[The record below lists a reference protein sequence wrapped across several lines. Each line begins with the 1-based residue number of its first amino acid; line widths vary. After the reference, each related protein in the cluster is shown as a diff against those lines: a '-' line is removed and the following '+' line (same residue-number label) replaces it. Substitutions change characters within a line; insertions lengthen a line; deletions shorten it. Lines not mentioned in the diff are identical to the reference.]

1 MLQESELLDKRLKRD
16 SLYLYLVGDV
26 NEMTFEPI
34 LQISPLVP
42 VLSSSS
48 FLVFVK
54 YSKIFYIENL
64 DHK

>member
-1 MLQESELLDKRLKRD
+1 MFQESELLDKRPKRD

-26 NEMTFEPI
+26 NEMTFEPV
-34 LQISPLVP
+34 LQISALVP

-48 FLVFVK
+48 FLVFLK
-54 YSKIFYIENL
+54 YSKIFYMESS

>member
-34 LQISPLVP
+34 LQISALVP
-42 VLSSSS
+42 VLSSS